1 LAATAKRPAWFPR
14 LETRGKG
21 ETVKHFW
28 PAAWRVLTHTVRR
41 WAHGS
46 SSRLGAGLAYYFV
59 FSIAPLLVVAIAVAS
74 WVFGEAAIRGEVA
87 SQLQSFM
94 GTEGAETVQE
104 MLRDAKRSN
113 SASWITGLSTV
124 VILFAA
130 SQGVAALRDALNTI
144 WGVSAARRRTWWWT
158 VWGWGRAMLLVL
170 AVGGLLVV
178 SLVLTTILSSIAA
191 YAPTAID
198 GIVPRAELITTV
210 VSAIVMFLLFA
221 MIFKWLPDVKTVW
234 SDVWAGAAVT
244 TVLFLLGKE
253 VLAIY
258 LTHVGAVSAYGAGS
272 SLALLLLWAYYS
284 SQILLLGGEMV
295 RVYAEE
301 VGSHVGRK
309 TPPATVPPTTVP
321 PTTVP
326 STTGPAMAERPG
338 DSPQR
343 SADPPQAVES
353 KIC

>member
-1 LAATAKRPAWFPR
+1 L
-14 LETRGKG
+14 KG

-41 WAHGS
+41 WAHGT

-94 GTEGAETVQE
+94 GTEGATTVQE
-104 MLRDAKRSN
+104 MLRNAKRSD
-113 SASWITGLSTV
+113 SASWVTGLSTAI
-124 VILFAA
+124 ILFAA

-144 WGVSAARRRTWWWT
+144 WGVSTVRRRSWWWT
-158 VWGWGRAMLLVL
+158 LWGWGRAMLLVL

-178 SLVLTTILSSIAA
+178 SLALTTILSTIAA

-198 GIVPRAELITTV
+198 GIVPRAQLTNTG

-221 MIFKWLPDVKTVW
+221 MIFKWLPDVKLVW

-244 TVLFLLGKE
+244 SGLFLLGKE

-258 LTHVGAVSAYGAGS
+258 LTHVGAASAYGASS
-272 SLALLLLWAYYS
+272 SLALLLIWAYYS
-284 SQILLLGGEMV
+284 SQILLLGGELV

-301 VGSHVGRK
+301 VGSHVGLK
-309 TPPATVPPTTVP
+309 QPGADIPAASSVANAEPP
-321 PTTVP
+321 
-326 STTGPAMAERPG
+326 SDGK
-338 DSPQR
+338 SR
-343 SADPPQAVES
+343 SADPPAQPVEL
-353 KIC
+353 KAH